1 MTTRVRKHRSCLQHD
16 RIEMKSDKR
25 TSEADKLHA
34 HLIRMSLY
42 NTYNITFYLLAT
54 PQYS

>member
-1 MTTRVRKHRSCLQHD
+1 
-16 RIEMKSDKR
+16 MKSDKR